1 MRYSIFSF
9 LLFLGLCSCSPSS
22 MEDYQREGEALA
34 RVLISDLQKIQTQ
47 EQLIK
52 EEPNLKK
59 HFEAFVTLMIQARE
73 YQQKHRE
80 DVVVEP
86 SFEHGESEALKAELR
101 RVYAIEGG
109 RESVERTQQEA
120 LVRLDAYERNL
131 IKQKEL
137 NR

>member
-1 MRYSIFSF
+1 MKHPIFSG
-9 LLFLGLCSCSPSS
+9 LLILGLCSCSPSS
-22 MEDYQREGEALA
+22 MEDYQREGEALT

-47 EQLIK
+47 EQLLK
-52 EEPNLKK
+52 SEPLLKK
-59 HFEAFVTLMIQARE
+59 HFESYVTLMIQARE

-80 DVVVEP
+80 DVVAET
-86 SFEHGESEALKAELR
+86 SFEHAESDALKAELR
-101 RVYAIEGG
+101 RIYAIEGG

-137 NR
+137 SR